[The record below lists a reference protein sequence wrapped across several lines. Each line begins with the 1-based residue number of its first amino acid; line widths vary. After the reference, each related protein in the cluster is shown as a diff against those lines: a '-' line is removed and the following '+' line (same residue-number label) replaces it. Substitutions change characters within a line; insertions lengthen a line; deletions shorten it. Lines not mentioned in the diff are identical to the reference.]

1 MDARQLAHEQQQAAF
16 FLRAPVDRRELK
28 GALGLVVGYVAVV
41 LAVAPWAT
49 LHGPPIPQTVSVFTT
64 GIIVAEVATAFLLV
78 TQVWEEPDWSVLLI
92 SCAYLFSTLMG
103 IAHLL
108 TFPGAV
114 VPDAPLL
121 GGAQLTSYVFN
132 SWRVGFAIVIL
143 CAVIATEAKT
153 DIAVPTWRRLIVL
166 SWCAVFAIAVSGFVF
181 ALAYEAQL
189 PSLVAN
195 GQFTVIGILLSWVPA
210 VNRARRPSLPT
221 ARRTSGARLR
231 ASPIWR

>member
-1 MDARQLAHEQQQAAF
+1 MDARQLAHEQQQTAF

-41 LAVAPWAT
+41 FAIAPWAT

-64 GIIVAEVATAFLLV
+64 GIIVAELATAFLLV

-103 IAHLL
+103 IARLL

-114 VPDAPLL
+114 VPNTPLL

-143 CAVIATEAKT
+143 CAVITIEAKT
-153 DIAVPTWRRLIVL
+153 DVAVPAWRRLIVL
-166 SWCAVFAIAVSGFVF
+166 SWCAVVAVTASGFVF
-181 ALAYEAQL
+181 ALAYEIQL
-189 PSLVAN
+189 PSLVAK
-195 GQFTVIGILLSWVPA
+195 GQFTAIGILLSGAGALSVP
-210 VNRARRPSLPT
+210 
-221 ARRTSGARLR
+221 
-231 ASPIWR
+231 WR

>member
-1 MDARQLAHEQQQAAF
+1 MDARQLAHEQQQTAF

-41 LAVAPWAT
+41 FAIAPWAT

-64 GIIVAEVATAFLLV
+64 GIIVAELATAFLLV

-143 CAVIATEAKT
+143 CAVIPIEAKT
-153 DIAVPTWRRLIVL
+153 DVAVPAWRRVL
-166 SWCAVFAIAVSGFVF
+166 S
-181 ALAYEAQL
+181 
-189 PSLVAN
+189 
-195 GQFTVIGILLSWVPA
+195 
-210 VNRARRPSLPT
+210 
-221 ARRTSGARLR
+221 
-231 ASPIWR
+231 